1 MQFRKLLAALLLVS
15 CGLSLAAQAF
25 AAGPA
30 APTGTWRLMKDSDG
44 KTPKSGAVIE
54 LTFGNGTFKVKAVQ
68 PGETVEDT
76 GTFKV
81 SGRTITLDFKT
92 LAQGKVSGP
101 FTVSPDTVVLP
112 FKMLSD
118 GSGWSMWMTP
128 AALDA
133 FLAKVP
139 RRPPTPETI
148 PQLLAREQGV
158 AEAFGNAKERAAI
171 DQRAAVQAPKYKG
184 GQAEAYYAIGTVY
197 FLKGYYREA
206 WYAFARASVL
216 QPTNA
221 VYLHNLAAVL
231 QEIGSA
237 QDART
242 ILEWVTKNYPNLD
255 PPWGS
260 LGIVCLQLND
270 AACAN
275 AALAKARALAPENG
289 LYDYAQGRLLA
300 SQGKTADAQSWYS
313 KAWNKGYGG
322 SGNEGGRAGATGGA
336 R

>member
-1 MQFRKLLAALLLVS
+1 MHLKKSLAALLLVS
-15 CGLSLAAQAF
+15 CGLALTTPVM

-30 APTGTWRLMKDSDG
+30 APAGTWRLMKDSDG
-44 KTPKSGAVIE
+44 RTPKSDAVIE
-54 LTFGNGTFKVKAVQ
+54 LVFGNGTFTVKAVQ

-81 SGRTITLDFKT
+81 NGRSISMEFRE
-92 LAQGKVSGP
+92 LAQGKVSGA
-101 FTVSPDTVVLP
+101 FTVSPDTLVLP

-118 GSGWSMWMTP
+118 GRGWSMWMTP
-128 AALDA
+128 AALEA

-139 RRPPTPETI
+139 RRPSTPETMQ
-148 PQLLAREQGV
+148 QLLAREQGV

-171 DQRAAVQAPKYKG
+171 DQRAAAQAAKYKG
-184 GQAEAYYAIGTVY
+184 GQAEAYYAIGTVH

-206 WYAFARASVL
+206 WYAFAKAAVL

-221 VYLHNLAAVL
+221 VYLHNLATVL

-289 LYDYAQGRLLA
+289 LYDYAQGKLLA
-300 SQGKTADAQSWYS
+300 GQGKTAEAQGWYA
-313 KAWNKGYGG
+313 KAFGKGYGG
-322 SGNEGGRAGATGGA
+322 SGNEGGKGGA
-336 R
+336 Q